1 MNKFY
6 ILQQIMRKKGLKSS
20 TKNVAYELINH
31 WNYKTRTCYPSENYL
46 ANKLGVSLS
55 TIKRSIKHLEQ
66 LNIIKVERK
75 MGKSN
80 RYLINFV
87 ELTWHDA
94 TSVKMTPV
102 SVVNPKSIN
111 IYNNINTSIRNEEK
125 EEEKVNPAD
134 VKRLIS
140 NATKHTNSAY
150 TAVVQGKQHR
160 RNSLESVAQRVR
172 QRLSTHRFAEW
183 YQMATSD
190 DKSLSIKAMKYAT
203 EVLIV

>member
-1 MNKFY
+1 
-6 ILQQIMRKKGLKSS
+6 MRKKGLKSS

-31 WNYKTRTCYPSENYL
+31 WNYKTRTCYPSEKYL
-46 ANKLGVSLS
+46 ADKLGVSLS

-111 IYNNINTSIRNEEK
+111 IYNTINTSINTSIRNEEK
-125 EEEKVNPAD
+125 EEDKVNPAD

-140 NATKHTNSAY
+140 NVTKHTNSAY
-150 TAVVQGKQHR
+150 TAVKQGKQHR

-172 QRLSTHRFAEW
+172 KRLSTHRFAEW
-183 YQMATSD
+183 YEMATSD

-203 EVLIV
+203 EVLVV